1 MKFSVSVIIGL
12 FSILASA
19 FLSGVES
26 AFIYRA
32 PIIERAPIVYKP
44 APLPIVRPLP
54 PPAPIVR
61 PIPFTYSPA
70 ARLPQ
75 PVPQSLEKTVPLPLS
90 LEKPVSLPQSQRR
103 TLPSSLQDLLAR

>member
-19 FLSGVES
+19 YLSGVES
-26 AFIYRA
+26 AFIYHA

-44 APLPIVRPLP
+44 APLPVVRPLP
-54 PPAPIVR
+54 PAHPIVR
-61 PIPFTYSPA
+61 PIPFTYASA

-75 PVPQSLEKTVPLPLS
+75 PVTQSLK
-90 LEKPVSLPQSQRR
+90 KPVSKLRGSI
-103 TLPSSLQDLLAR
+103 

>member
-1 MKFSVSVIIGL
+1 MKFSVSIIIGL

-26 AFIYRA
+26 AFIYHA
-32 PIIERAPIVYKP
+32 PIIERAPIIYKP
-44 APLPIVRPLP
+44 APLPVVRPLP

-61 PIPFTYSPA
+61 PIPFTYSPG

-75 PVPQSLEKTVPLPLS
+75 LVTESLD
-90 LEKPVSLPQSQRR
+90 KPVTLPQSERPTR
-103 TLPSSLQDLLAR
+103 PSLQSLLGR